1 MLNPLLKESPMK
13 QKNRF
18 LLVLFVLTTLACNAL
33 FKSTPTTKPTEA
45 IPANENPTNEA
56 PVTQPQPTNTS
67 QPEIQ
72 LDIPVLA
79 DGIDNQCG
87 AEKWAFRPIALYR
100 YGDIVILDFSVHNG
114 SDFWGKASISGYLTS
129 LITESGKWYEP
140 FDNLYTPFIP
150 DNPHS
155 PYSGT
160 QYHRFIDDTEMISPG
175 TTSPGWLD
183 RQRGEVVPYTFG
195 YEVPSDQKILTVHF
209 STVQIECQI
218 SQSEYGYSEIAEVN
232 YSLENIV
239 INSIPTA
246 VVTETQNANNNNGVK
261 DNLDMD
267 PSCKNDYYPVVKGA
281 KWKYRSVTHPQSGDD
296 EVHYSLF
303 EIADVL
309 PGEFYVLPNTSAT
322 EEFKP
327 LDNPSASYV
336 KWICLSDGLFQQQ
349 NDDIEGITL
358 PKEME
363 AGSTWMESMG
373 TTYNVFY
380 TSLGVESVTVPAGT
394 FDAVKVKVDINHAPG
409 FNLFQWYAKG
419 IGLVKTYREIL
430 TLTVSEELTSYS
442 IPK

>member
-1 MLNPLLKESPMK
+1 
-13 QKNRF
+13 
-18 LLVLFVLTTLACNAL
+18 
-33 FKSTPTTKPTEA
+33 
-45 IPANENPTNEA
+45 
-56 PVTQPQPTNTS
+56 
-67 QPEIQ
+67 
-72 LDIPVLA
+72 
-79 DGIDNQCG
+79 
-87 AEKWAFRPIALYR
+87 
-100 YGDIVILDFSVHNG
+100 
-114 SDFWGKASISGYLTS
+114 
-129 LITESGKWYEP
+129 
-140 FDNLYTPFIP
+140 
-150 DNPHS
+150 
-155 PYSGT
+155 
-160 QYHRFIDDTEMISPG
+160 
-175 TTSPGWLD
+175 
-183 RQRGEVVPYTFG
+183 
-195 YEVPSDQKILTVHF
+195 
-209 STVQIECQI
+209 
-218 SQSEYGYSEIAEVN
+218 
-232 YSLENIV
+232 
-239 INSIPTA
+239 
-246 VVTETQNANNNNGVK
+246 
-261 DNLDMD
+261 MD